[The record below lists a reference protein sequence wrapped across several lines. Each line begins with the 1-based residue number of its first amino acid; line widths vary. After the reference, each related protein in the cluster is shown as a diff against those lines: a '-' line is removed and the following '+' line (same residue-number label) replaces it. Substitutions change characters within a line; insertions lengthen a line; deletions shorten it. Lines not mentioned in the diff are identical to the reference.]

1 MIEIIFAILS
11 SFTFA
16 YNVIG
21 IRRGLQRMDYITCS
35 LIVSAITALSYTPLL
50 PFTHI
55 SKVNVTSALL
65 FALSGVLAPGLARL
79 FFFQSIQKVGALI
92 TSSVMPSQPIITAIF
107 AVIILSEKPSPKIWI
122 GIIAIIIGAIIIEA
136 SMSKNRTQKVKTPWI
151 ILPLLGVIF
160 GSLGDPIRKIALNI
174 SNEPILGTIIANF
187 ASLILYYATYFFK
200 IKKDRPIKSEDFK
213 LMFLTGIIMALAWIF
228 TFYALS
234 YGEVT
239 KVTPIINTQPL
250 FIYFLAHFFPKE
262 IGKVNLRPLIGAI
275 IILTGL
281 ILFLFI

>member
-1 MIEIIFAILS
+1 
-11 SFTFA
+11 
-16 YNVIG
+16 
-21 IRRGLQRMDYITCS
+21 MDYITCS
-35 LIVSAITALSYTPLL
+35 LIVSAITTLSYTPLL

-107 AVIILSEKPSPKIWI
+107 A
-122 GIIAIIIGAIIIEA
+122 
-136 SMSKNRTQKVKTPWI
+136 
-151 ILPLLGVIF
+151 
-160 GSLGDPIRKIALNI
+160 
-174 SNEPILGTIIANF
+174 
-187 ASLILYYATYFFK
+187 SLILYYAIYFFK
-200 IKKDRPIKSEDFK
+200 IKKDRLIKSEDFK
-213 LMFLTGIIMALAWIF
+213 LMFSTGIIMALAWIF
-228 TFYALS
+228 TFYVLS

-239 KVTPIINTQPL
+239 KVTPIIDTQPL